1 MAERSFLRLQS
12 ELENWYEAQRRLGRD
27 VTEVQHLE
35 RSMFGTYA
43 KQTFSLKAA
52 ETNYYIESLIALID
66 KVSPRLDERRFIW
79 RRLCVTMLACINMI
93 RNNPVRLSSAQI
105 QDHGC

>member
-1 MAERSFLRLQS
+1 M
-12 ELENWYEAQRRLGRD
+12 
-27 VTEVQHLE
+27 TEVQHLE

-52 ETNYYIESLIALID
+52 GTTYYAEVLVPLID
-66 KVSPRLDERRFIW
+66 KVAPRLDEKRFIW

-93 RNNPVRLSSAQI
+93 RNNPVRLSSAEI

>member
-1 MAERSFLRLQS
+1 M
-12 ELENWYEAQRRLGRD
+12 
-27 VTEVQHLE
+27 TEVQHLE

-52 ETNYYIESLIALID
+52 ETNYYIEFLIALID

-93 RNNPVRLSSAQI
+93 RENPVRLSSAQI